1 MRILITHINYKN
13 KKMGKLNLSAEVM
26 GELAAESMSLFEE
39 RFMRALNSDVK
50 HVYIV
55 AAYREI
61 TRDMREAMARQDGEL
76 NYTVVYM
83 PQDGITE
90 SVKDKLINAFSGKM
104 GRHISFVY

>member
-1 MRILITHINYKN
+1 MKN
-13 KKMGKLNLSAEVM
+13 SNKEVMNKLNLAAEVT
-26 GELAAESMSLFEE
+26 GKLAVASMDLFEE
-39 RFMRALNSDVK
+39 RFIKALNSSVK
-50 HVYIV
+50 HIYVV

-83 PQDGITE
+83 PPNGINA
-90 SVKDKLINAFSGKM
+90 SVENKLINAFSGKV